1 MDDWMRP
8 ARAAKGVAAM
18 QWVTRTGVRIDRAA
32 MIWLIR
38 RSIDPDAEIIFQPD
52 AEAAA
57 FAETTGAVLFHH
69 AKSEFRNTGART
81 GFDALRVHYDL
92 QDPALAVMAL
102 VLRGAET
109 NDRALTP
116 WSAGLWALGSGL
128 RRLTADDEQFV
139 AEMSRLLDGLYRFCQ
154 DQLAPAAIPPRR
166 PAGQATDG
174 A

>member
-1 MDDWMRP
+1 
-8 ARAAKGVAAM
+8 M
-18 QWVTRTGVRIDRAA
+18 QWVTRAGVRIDRAA

-38 RSIDPDAEIIFQPD
+38 RSIDPAAEIVFLPD
-52 AEAAA
+52 AEAAT

-69 AKSEFRNTGART
+69 ARSAWRNTGART

-92 QDPALAVMAL
+92 QDPALAIMAL

-109 NDRALTP
+109 PDRTLTP

-128 RRLTADDEQFV
+128 RQLVDDDAQFV

-154 DQLAPAAIPPRR
+154 DQLAPAALPPRR

-174 A
+174 G